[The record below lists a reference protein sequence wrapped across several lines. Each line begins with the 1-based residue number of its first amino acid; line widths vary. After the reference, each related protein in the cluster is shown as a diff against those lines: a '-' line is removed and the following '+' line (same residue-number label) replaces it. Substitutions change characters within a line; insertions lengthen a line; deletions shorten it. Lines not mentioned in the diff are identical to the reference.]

1 MATSIGI
8 SNLSLGEKLY
18 AKLAQAKS
26 EPRLKEKQ
34 DESLV
39 PPIKMVG
46 HNDFIVTLS
55 VDPKAISSLV
65 SQQEDK
71 VDLKSASNFRDFLK
85 NFHTQLR
92 ESGRNSSL
100 LSELPESDDPA
111 RLQLAKQAANY
122 ILAKSNESPM
132 YSDASSENPFAN
144 LGRKTLSKISFDDSG
159 AYTSAERFA
168 AFAEI
173 EHRDGEF
180 NSQVS
185 AQISA
190 MSRQDENKSALW
202 AQLIQSNAKA
212 TLLSEMS
219 ETERAFRGFGTEAS
233 ERATAAS
240 LALETDGVKPPA
252 LPEYQNLRED
262 KDSILATVTDTQG
275 SVAWKMISVKQLAAD
290 STRLELIEFASANK
304 DADSSKEQQ
313 KVATA
318 YNRAQESAV
327 PQVKASRWLSLYA
340 TISAY

>member
-1 MATSIGI
+1 MATNIGI

-18 AKLAQAKS
+18 EKLVQAKND
-26 EPRLKEKQ
+26 PRLQRKQ
-34 DESLV
+34 DELPVASIEKAV
-39 PPIKMVG
+39 
-46 HNDFIVTLS
+46 HNDFVVTLS
-55 VDPKAISSLV
+55 VDPKSIGSLI
-65 SQQEDK
+65 SQQKDE
-71 VDLKSASNFRDFLK
+71 VNLKSASDFRDFLR

-92 ESGRNSSL
+92 ESGKNASS
-100 LSELPESDDPA
+100 LSELPESNDPA

-122 ILAKSNESPM
+122 ILAKSSESPM
-132 YSDASSENPFAN
+132 YNDASSENPFAN
-144 LGRKTLSKISFDDSG
+144 LGRKTLSKIAFDDSG

-190 MSRQDENKSALW
+190 MSRQDESKSALW
-202 AQLIQSNAKA
+202 TQLIQSNAKA